1 MKRELEIG
9 FGVANGSIKE
19 QVEAQG
25 FEISEMAGQKF
36 DDCRKAII
44 RLLFADILT
53 EGEADKARRRLLRQI
68 AECVEEVDG

>member
-1 MKRELEIG
+1 MRKELEIG

-19 QVEAQG
+19 QVEEQG

-44 RLLFADILT
+44 RLLFTDILT
-53 EGEADKARRRLLRQI
+53 EGEADKARQRLMKQI
-68 AECVEEVDG
+68 SECVEEV

>member
-9 FGVANGSIKE
+9 FRVANGSIKE
-19 QVEAQG
+19 QVEEQG

-53 EGEADKARRRLLRQI
+53 EGEADKARQRLMKQI
-68 AECVEEVDG
+68 SECVEEV

>member
-19 QVEAQG
+19 QVEEQG

-44 RLLFADILT
+44 RLMFADILT
-53 EGEADKARRRLLRQI
+53 EGEADKARQRLMKQI
-68 AECVEEVDG
+68 SECVEEV

>member
-1 MKRELEIG
+1 MEKELEIG

-19 QVEAQG
+19 QVEEQG

-53 EGEADKARRRLLRQI
+53 EGEADKARQRLMKQI
-68 AECVEEVDG
+68 SECVEEV

>member
-19 QVEAQG
+19 QVEEQG

-36 DDCRKAII
+36 DDCRATAQKE
-44 RLLFADILT
+44 RHW
-53 EGEADKARRRLLRQI
+53 RH
-68 AECVEEVDG
+68 

>member
-1 MKRELEIG
+1 MEKELEIG
-9 FGVANGSIKE
+9 FGVVSGSIKE
-19 QVEAQG
+19 QVEEQG